1 MHHVQ
6 EEARAAAQQLLDI
19 CHLTIAQVSARLA
32 SASTSSYGVPFSNTS
47 TSGGGLPH
55 SSAAPEPGQLLLTAL
70 TALQRL
76 VTAESPLFGADDLE
90 NLIMLVNSTL
100 QQASHAPDQVEPSE
114 TFCVSRIVN
123 VCLHSSMSMQDSCLL
138 IPS

>member
-32 SASTSSYGVPFSNTS
+32 SPSTSSYGVPFSNTS
-47 TSGGGLPH
+47 SSGGGLPH

-76 VTAESPLFGADDLE
+76 VAAESPLFGADDLE

-100 QQASHAPDQVEPSE
+100 QQASHAPDQVEPRKIS
-114 TFCVSRIVN
+114 CVSRIVTFG
-123 VCLHSSMSMQDSCLL
+123 CTAACRCKAAAS
-138 IPS
+138 